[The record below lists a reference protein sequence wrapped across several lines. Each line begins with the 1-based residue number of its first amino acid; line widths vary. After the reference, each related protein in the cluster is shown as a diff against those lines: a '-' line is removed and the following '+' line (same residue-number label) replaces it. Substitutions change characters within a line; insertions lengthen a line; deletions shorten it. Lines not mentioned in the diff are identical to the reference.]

1 MHEIE
6 LGVEVGVQGA
16 RERCA
21 AAGAG
26 CDHDSRCRDLSVG
39 VEHAVLEAVSAGA
52 LESVVTVPALHFVAH
67 AASLPVN
74 MSITGAKVRPCKP
87 QVVGSS
93 PTGGS
98 KFRTQSIALR
108 ILCPRAHWLAAQKAR
123 FGGPFA
129 LLARCR
135 TLNRSAPGAQLA
147 LCAAPLIKFGSQKP
161 GARALKPAICD
172 PNFGEWDRDRLGNG
186 GGVGSVGSWVVGR
199 GSWVVVCGLWSVV
212 RGSGLGFALGQ
223 GSGSV
228 GSWVVGRGSWVVG
241 RGSWVVDRSR
251 AAEHAACED
260 HPGRGRVTK
269 RVG

>member
-172 PNFGEWDRDRLGNG
+172 PNFGEWDRGRLGNG
-186 GGVGSVGSWVVGR
+186 G
-199 GSWVVVCGLWSVV
+199 
-212 RGSGLGFALGQ
+212 SGIG
-223 GSGSV
+223 
-228 GSWVVGRGSWVVG
+228 WVVG